1 MNLPQTSRARLAIA
15 IAFVAFWMAAL
26 CASPL
31 MRVSWKLAG
40 WPDWRGIRIVE
51 NRGLAAKPDLRTTP
65 VKQWGGAV
73 EAWYNDS
80 LPWRA
85 WLIQRYRDFHF
96 KGLKTAVLQQVPGEG
111 AWVFRRGGSWPELD
125 DYLGAFELTPEELD
139 AWAELIEG
147 RKAWAEAHGTRYLQ
161 VIASAKPQIQ
171 PEKILPAL
179 RSRRG
184 VCVREQLERRLA
196 NSPARAN
203 VLFTHDALLAAAAK
217 RDVFYEEDHHVNA
230 YGASILFQA
239 MVEKLSTWFPGI
251 GSVPF
256 YDEPPAD
263 VLAGEAPGCYE
274 DHRRLRVVVPGARQI
289 PHPLV
294 RLAGG
299 SRHPQTSVAIHQP
312 GDPRMLVVGHDS
324 FLRFSLSSWHRK
336 EAGKVF
342 LPFGDGFSEIV
353 SLMFLRFNTSH
364 LNAIMAERIP
374 DAIVEQLS
382 ECRLSFGP
390 IGLDETMRRAAAF
403 GRGAPVEPAKAEGRP
418 VLPRCVLENVSGS
431 AAITVELL
439 DGTEVVDAA
448 TLSPGVRRA
457 VFFKPVTPA
466 RGPLAVRVREGSA
479 EQTSL
484 TLRTQS
490 TSAIPS
496 SGASR

>member
-1 MNLPQTSRARLAIA
+1 MNLPQTPRVRLAIA

-403 GRGAPVEPAKAEGRP
+403 GRGAPVEPAEAGGRP

-431 AAITVELL
+431 ATITVELL
-439 DGTEVVDAA
+439 DGTMVLDAA
-448 TLSPGVRRA
+448 TLAPGVRRA

-490 TSAIPS
+490 TSAIPP